1 MEDNEFLRLDSATT
15 KDTRWHEGTGDGEH
29 GFMSKNQSISA
40 HPSEIVDEDYEFTGR
55 SDNAD
60 TGKS

>member
-1 MEDNEFLRLDSATT
+1 M
-15 KDTRWHEGTGDGEH
+15 DTRWHEGTGDGEH
-29 GFMSKNQSISA
+29 GFMSKNKSISA
-40 HPSEIVDEDYEFTGR
+40 RPSEIVDEDYEFTGR